1 MPFKTALL
9 LTSVALFICSISA
22 SPLGMESSDHFCA
35 AMQQMREIER
45 EREQLLLCYY
55 QTLCLYYYIVYYK
68 LIKCI
73 NITIVKTSVERIL
86 LKFDSVVLH
95 LCHDLNSKIG

>member
-1 MPFKTALL
+1 MMPFKTALL

-45 EREQLLLCYY
+45 ERERAIIVMLLSN
-55 QTLCLYYYIVYYK
+55 TLFVLLY
-68 LIKCI
+68 
-73 NITIVKTSVERIL
+73 RL
-86 LKFDSVVLH
+86 L
-95 LCHDLNSKIG
+95 